1 VKKLFGTD
9 GMRGI
14 AGDYPLDPPTVHAL
28 GRALVGLLRKE
39 RFPARVL
46 IGRDTR
52 ESGRWIEEVLARG
65 IRAAR
70 GRAFSAGVIPTSGVS
85 YLTRLHAF
93 SAGVVISAS
102 HNPFRDNGIKIFSS
116 EGFKIPDAWEI
127 RLERSMDRL
136 SCSLKPK
143 PPKDG
148 RPADHFA
155 HDYREFLYRRL
166 DGFAP
171 VRRLK
176 VAVDAANGAASSFA
190 PTILSRLGFDVVKLG
205 VSPDGRNI
213 NDACG
218 SLHPQKLAA
227 KVVETG
233 ADIGIAY
240 DGDADR
246 ALWVDETGRLL
257 NGDHTLYVLARHML
271 KSGRLASGTVVA
283 TIMSNMGLELALE
296 EMGLR
301 LHRTKVGDKY
311 VLETM
316 REIGADLGGEQSG
329 HTILLSECP
338 TGDGILTSLRLLEV
352 LAGSDK
358 PLSKL
363 VKGFKEFPQVLIN
376 IPVARKVELKNVP
389 AVAKEMDRA
398 SNRLGRRGR
407 LEVRYSGTE
416 PMARVMVEGEDD
428 EEIHHIAHRIGDAIA
443 ESLG

>member
-1 VKKLFGTD
+1 
-9 GMRGI
+9 M
-14 AGDYPLDPPTVHAL
+14 A
-28 GRALVGLLRKE
+28 
-39 RFPARVL
+39 
-46 IGRDTR
+46 
-52 ESGRWIEEVLARG
+52 
-65 IRAAR
+65 
-70 GRAFSAGVIPTSGVS
+70 
-85 YLTRLHAF
+85 
-93 SAGVVISAS
+93 
-102 HNPFRDNGIKIFSS
+102 
-116 EGFKIPDAWEI
+116 
-127 RLERSMDRL
+127 RL
-136 SCSLKPK
+136 SGAVKPK

-148 RPADHFA
+148 GPTDHFA
-155 HDYREFLYRRL
+155 HDYREFLYHRL
-166 DGFAP
+166 DGFKPA
-171 VRRLK
+171 RGLK
-176 VAVDAANGAASSFA
+176 VAVDAANGAASAFA
-190 PTILSRLGFDVVKLG
+190 PAVLSRLGFDVVKMS

-257 NGDHTLYVLARHML
+257 NGDHTLYVLARHMRE
-271 KSGRLASGTVVA
+271 SGRLASGTVVA

-296 EMGLR
+296 TMGLR

-311 VLETM
+311 VLEKM
-316 REIGADLGGEQSG
+316 REIGAELGGEQSG

-358 PLSKL
+358 PLSNL

-376 IPVARKVELKNVP
+376 IPVALKVDLKDVP
-389 AVAKEMDRA
+389 AVAREIDSA
-398 SNRLGRRGR
+398 SNALNGRGR

-416 PMARVMVEGEDD
+416 PLARVMVEGEDD
-428 EEIHHIAHRIGDAIA
+428 EEIHRIAHRIGDAIA